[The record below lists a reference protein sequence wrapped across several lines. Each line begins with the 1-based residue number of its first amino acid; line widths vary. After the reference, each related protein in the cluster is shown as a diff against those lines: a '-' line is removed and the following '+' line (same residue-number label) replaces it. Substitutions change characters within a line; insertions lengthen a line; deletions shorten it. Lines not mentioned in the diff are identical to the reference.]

1 MYLHVV
7 ANIYESLSQLKNNWH
22 KQMHG
27 SKSMSSFSKER
38 PNYLIRLFYLTSC
51 LVYKCNVYPKISE
64 NNIGWDVGPMSV
76 Y

>member
-27 SKSMSSFSKER
+27 LPFPKKD
-38 PNYLIRLFYLTSC
+38 LITLLDCF
-51 LVYKCNVYPKISE
+51 I
-64 NNIGWDVGPMSV
+64 
-76 Y
+76 